1 MFFRLLFESFRRQK
15 RRKSVAFLAIALG
28 MSIATAMIAVAAG
41 IGDKISQELRST
53 GANLVITP
61 IEDTLDVNL
70 GGVDLKPAS
79 EGAYIAESDL
89 PKLKGIFWGHNI
101 VGFAPFLGEQK
112 TFTKNGKNF
121 QAELIGT
128 YFDQT
133 VRYGKET
140 VTTGV
145 RSVNRWWQVEG
156 DWPQD
161 YEDWPNHAQAAGE
174 RRCDADV
181 PRELPCRLEFSLRS
195 SDAAPGVL
203 AGRGLAASAGL
214 HIGDLVTVA
223 DRQLRI
229 SGILNSGGGEDQA
242 IVAPL
247 HIVQQLLRRPN
258 AVRRVIVSALTKPE
272 DAFGRRDPSKMTP
285 AQRDRWYCSP
295 YANSIAFQISEALP
309 NVRVEQVRQ
318 VEQNQ
323 GKVLSRVSGLML
335 LLTLAALL
343 ASVLAV
349 SAAMAATI
357 LERRQEVGLM
367 KSLGASNISVASLF
381 LTEAGLLALAG
392 GVTGFFAGA
401 ALARTIGS
409 NIFGSSIEVH
419 PVVLALILFAALT
432 ITFAGSAGA
441 VRKAMQFDPAVV
453 LRGDA

>member
-285 AQRDRWYCSP
+285 AQRQLHRFSNQRGSAQRACGASP
-295 YANSIAFQISEALP
+295 PGGTKPGQSIVARLRAD
-309 NVRVEQVRQ
+309 
-318 VEQNQ
+318 
-323 GKVLSRVSGLML
+323 
-335 LLTLAALL
+335 AA
-343 ASVLAV
+343 AHAGGIAGF
-349 SAAMAATI
+349 SA
-357 LERRQEVGLM
+357 R
-367 KSLGASNISVASLF
+367 SLGGDGCYYPGTPPGSGIDEV
-381 LTEAGLLALAG
+381 AG
-392 GVTGFFAGA
+392 GLQHF
-401 ALARTIGS
+401 
-409 NIFGSSIEVH
+409 
-419 PVVLALILFAALT
+419 
-432 ITFAGSAGA
+432 
-441 VRKAMQFDPAVV
+441 
-453 LRGDA
+453 